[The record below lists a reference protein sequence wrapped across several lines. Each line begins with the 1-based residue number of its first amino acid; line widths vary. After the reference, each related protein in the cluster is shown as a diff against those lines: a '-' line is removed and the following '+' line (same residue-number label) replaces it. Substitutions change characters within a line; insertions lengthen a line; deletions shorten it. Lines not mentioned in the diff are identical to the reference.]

1 MMQRTLGIL
10 MALLLALTALFLPT
24 GRSEAAGVQD
34 GDFSCRG
41 VALGAKTIHQPH
53 VENFVRAIRG
63 KAQLTCDAE
72 EAFRA
77 EAPIYRVNEAVA
89 AEKMLRYS
97 PEDFAV

>member
-41 VALGAKTIHQPH
+41 VALGA
-53 VENFVRAIRG
+53 
-63 KAQLTCDAE
+63 
-72 EAFRA
+72 
-77 EAPIYRVNEAVA
+77 
-89 AEKMLRYS
+89 S
-97 PEDFAV
+97 